1 MNLLSLADQMK
12 TRLTLFTI
20 LFVISLISVPTS
32 GNKIFAAT
40 DTFSADGQIG
50 SLVLGMPPS
59 TNTVNMSSVDKFVL
73 SGYWKLVT
81 ENGKIADFTS
91 EFYTGHVNGANN
103 HTHQLTNL
111 RVQDDKPLQLSA
123 DGSTQISGLTD
134 VKTNG
139 KKAWNDVPTTISIS
153 KGRTISIDMADNGTQ
168 RHFMDQPI
176 YGIVKDLTIM
186 SIPSND
192 TMLDSNLTSKSSTL
206 NSTIPEQLPPQSIN
220 GSNLPKI

>member
-1 MNLLSLADQMK
+1 MNLLTFADLMK
-12 TRLTLFTI
+12 TSLTVFTI
-20 LFVISLISVPTS
+20 LSVISLISVHTS
-32 GNKIFAAT
+32 GNKIFAAK
-40 DTFSADGQIG
+40 DTFSAEGQIG

-59 TNTVNMSSVDKFVL
+59 TDTVNMSSVDKFVL

-139 KKAWNDVPTTISIS
+139 KNAWNDVPTTISIS
-153 KGRTISIDMADNGTQ
+153 KGRTISIDIADNETQ

-176 YGIVKDLTIM
+176 YGIVNDLSIM
-186 SIPSND
+186 NIPSID
-192 TMLDSNLTSKSSTL
+192 TMLNSNMTNKSTRL
-206 NSTIPEQLPPQSIN
+206 NATIPEQLPPESIN